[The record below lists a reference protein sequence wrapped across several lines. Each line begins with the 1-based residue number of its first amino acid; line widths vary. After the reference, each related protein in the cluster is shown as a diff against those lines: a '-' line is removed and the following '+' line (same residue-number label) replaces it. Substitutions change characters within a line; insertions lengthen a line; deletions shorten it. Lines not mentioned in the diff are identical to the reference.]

1 MTAIKG
7 LQFHWT
13 ALDGTRYAVDDGGLG
28 ESIKA
33 NEIAKEVTE
42 LICGPTPSSAEI
54 RRKVQSG
61 DLSLGDRTRI
71 DLFQDVRAIATE
83 ALLRDK
89 SIKEEDNS

>member
-7 LQFHWT
+7 LRFHWT

-33 NEIAKEVTE
+33 CEIAKQVTG

-61 DLSLGDRTRI
+61 DLSLEDRTRI

-89 SIKEEDNS
+89 STKEEQS